1 MYFVC
6 YQESCDEYEP
16 GDLAG
21 VSQPEDTT
29 AQFFNDMLGQT
40 VVESQ
45 PGADDDLL
53 AGSNLVSLPH
63 QVYTW
68 TKMVVNSN
76 TKPSRKRAHGWCTL
90 HWPRWVDIQGI
101 SVAFRH
107 EKAPR

>member
-1 MYFVC
+1 MVDIKNVLCNHHVVYFVC

-29 AQFFNDMLGQT
+29 VQFFNDMLGQT

-53 AGSNLVSLPH
+53 VGNNLVSLPH

-68 TKMVVNSN
+68 TKNGC
-76 TKPSRKRAHGWCTL
+76 KY
-90 HWPRWVDIQGI
+90 
-101 SVAFRH
+101 
-107 EKAPR
+107 

>member
-1 MYFVC
+1 MYFFC

-76 TKPSRKRAHGWCTL
+76 TEPSRKRAHGWCTSY
-90 HWPRWVDIQGI
+90 WPRLGDGSI
-101 SVAFRH
+101 F
-107 EKAPR
+107 